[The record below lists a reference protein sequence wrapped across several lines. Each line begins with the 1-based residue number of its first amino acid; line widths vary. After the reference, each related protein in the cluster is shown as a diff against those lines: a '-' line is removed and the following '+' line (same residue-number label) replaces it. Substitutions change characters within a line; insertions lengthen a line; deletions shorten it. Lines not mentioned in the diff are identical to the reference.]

1 MKLILYTLRQC
12 KTELGSYLNITRRIP
27 APAERF
33 GSGSAT
39 LICVHFHETITR
51 LLHRYSDIFV
61 LAGGI
66 DANGR
71 VRDAG
76 SLLLLRARPTYGTA
90 DR

>member
-1 MKLILYTLRQC
+1 MKLIINTLRKS
-12 KTELGSYLNITRRIP
+12 KTELGSYLNFTRR
-27 APAERF
+27 
-33 GSGSAT
+33 SGAAT
-39 LICVHFHETITR
+39 LICVHLHEIITR

-71 VRDAG
+71 VRDAR